1 MQLKLSRKPSSEEEE
16 GQVQE
21 TASASAESVV
31 ETLNRRADLSGI
43 TGLDI
48 SGSQLAAATVSGGR
62 VRSASYMSLDP
73 GLVVDGEIA
82 EPEALGAAI
91 SQFISASGLS
101 DSVRIGVASPRVVI
115 RSFEMP
121 RVDDRKE
128 FEAAVRFQASDHLP
142 MSVDEA
148 VIDYQIVGVL
158 PPVESGQPERFQI
171 LLAGASRGLVD
182 TVVATAHH
190 AGVKLQSID
199 LSAFGL
205 IRAMYP
211 GPATAGETICY
222 LHVGD
227 MVNVTLA
234 HGTTCKFT
242 RVTPT
247 GTGAA
252 IARLRDRAQLTEE
265 HAEMWLDHVGLLAPV
280 ESISG
285 EPDIVLAAREELQAM
300 VDQLGNDITASVDF
314 HNVQAGA
321 VPASQILLAGPVARI
336 AGVAE
341 TLQQRTGLPVSVP
354 PPLGALDASDVESD
368 GVDLYRLTLAAGL
381 ALEEVA
387 AQ

>member
-1 MQLKLSRKPSSEEEE
+1 MQLKLSRKPTSEEEQQAPE
-16 GQVQE
+16 AV
-21 TASASAESVV
+21 SATAESAI

-48 SGSQLAAATVSGGR
+48 SSSQLAAATVSGGR
-62 VRSASYMSLDP
+62 VKSASYMTLDP

-82 EPEALGAAI
+82 QPEELGAAI

-101 DSVRIGVASPRVVI
+101 DSVRIGVASSRVVI

-121 RVDDRKE
+121 RIDDRRE
-128 FEAAVRFQASDHLP
+128 FEAAIRFQASDHLP

-148 VIDYQIVGVL
+148 VIDYQIVGTA
-158 PPVESGQPERFQI
+158 PAEESGQQEKFQVV
-171 LLAGASRGLVD
+171 LVGASRGLID
-182 TVVATAHH
+182 SIIATAHH

-205 IRAMYP
+205 IRALYP
-211 GPATAGETICY
+211 GSATAAETICY

-234 HGTTCKFT
+234 QGTICKFT

-252 IARLRDRAQLTEE
+252 LARLRDRATLTQE
-265 HAEMWLDHVGLLAPV
+265 HAEMWFEHVGLLAPV

-285 EPDIVLAAREELQAM
+285 EQDIVLAAREELQTM
-300 VDQLGNDITASVDF
+300 VDQLGNDITAAVDF

-321 VPASQILLAGPVARI
+321 VPASRILLSGPVARI
-336 AGVAE
+336 EGVAE
-341 TLQQRTGLPVSVP
+341 ALQQRTGLLVSVP
-354 PPLGALDASDVESD
+354 APLGALDASEVESD
-368 GVDLYRLTLAAGL
+368 GVDLSRLTIAAGL
-381 ALEEVA
+381 ALEEAA